1 MMFMLVTLGF
11 FPNPPPDF
19 LEGRRLPAR
28 LFIMSGRRRAGA
40 ASPAARRLASADG
53 TREATN
59 AAASGAGAAASA
71 ARRANASG
79 IMAEERA
86 VYPARGDL
94 AGTRP
99 TCLDLDG

>member
-28 LFIMSGRRRAGA
+28 LFIMSGRRRD
-40 ASPAARRLASADG
+40 ASPAARRRASADG